1 MEKRGNHM
9 SNAINK
15 KIKVTLVRTLM
26 FGCNG
31 IPF

>member
-1 MEKRGNHM
+1 MEKHSNHM

-15 KIKVTLVRTLM
+15 KKVTLVRTLM

-31 IPF
+31 ILF